1 MRMAEL
7 AVQFRPMIDGFGSH
21 ITYIRLSVTDRCDLR
36 CRYCM
41 DEAMQLPPREDNL
54 RPISLKRSATLVP
67 RSRRLR
73 QFLR

>member
-1 MRMAEL
+1 MAEL

-41 DEAMQLPPREDNL
+41 DEAMQLPPREDNAAADL
-54 RPISLKRSATLVP
+54 AEAERHAGP
-67 RSRRLR
+67 
-73 QFLR
+73 